1 MISLAFASSTWIAA
15 YAFEPS
21 RTVLKPFSDMDVVRN
36 RVQPVFQKILAS
48 SSRPARQMVKRLP
61 ILANANAE
69 RLTVSLAEATTFRAF
84 IKPITFGGKLYLTY
98 QFMKFIKNN
107 EDEEKVVGRSERKMI
122 SAK

>member
-1 MISLAFASSTWIAA
+1 M
-15 YAFEPS
+15 
-21 RTVLKPFSDMDVVRN
+21 
-36 RVQPVFQKILAS
+36 FQKILAS

-98 QFMKFIKNN
+98 QFMKFIKKN

>member
-1 MISLAFASSTWIAA
+1 
-15 YAFEPS
+15 
-21 RTVLKPFSDMDVVRN
+21 
-36 RVQPVFQKILAS
+36 
-48 SSRPARQMVKRLP
+48 MVKRLP

-98 QFMKFIKNN
+98 QFMKFIKKN

-122 SAK
+122 RAK